1 MICFPRR
8 TTAAA
13 VALLL
18 IICSNHI
25 LPTVAFVAPRPSRSL
40 INQSSR
46 SLPRSASSSSP
57 SSKETRLNAALIP
70 PGKLTAI
77 GAGLATFYKTSPL
90 IAGFVTAS
98 TKAALAD
105 SMAQYRDVHT
115 TQFDL
120 KRMISLVLYSGT
132 VLGIFVS
139 VMYNTLFPILF
150 AGETDPFKLAIKM
163 TLFDGFVNAPLLWLP
178 PAYIVKALIYNYPKR
193 QAMQKYIADVKEK
206 RLLIKYWSLW
216 IPVSIV
222 NFLFVPEHFRV
233 AFVAA
238 VSFFWMIILSLIA
251 NKSDDK
257 DKAVEKA

>member
-1 MICFPRR
+1 MICSSRR

-18 IICSNHI
+18 NCSSHI

-40 INQSSR
+40 INQRSR
-46 SLPRSASSSSP
+46 SLPRSASSSP

-105 SMAQYRDVHT
+105 SMAQYRDAHT
-115 TQFDL
+115 TKFDL

-132 VLGIFVS
+132 VLGMFVS

-193 QAMQKYIADVKEK
+193 QAIQKYIADVKGN

-222 NFLFVPEHFRV
+222 NFLFVPDYFRV

-251 NKSDDK
+251 NKSDGK
-257 DKAVEKA
+257 DEAVEKA